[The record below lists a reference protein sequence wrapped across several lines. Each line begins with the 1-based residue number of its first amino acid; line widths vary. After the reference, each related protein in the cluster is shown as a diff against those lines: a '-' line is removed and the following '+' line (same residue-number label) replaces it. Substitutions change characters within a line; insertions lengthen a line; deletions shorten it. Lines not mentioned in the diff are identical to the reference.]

1 MTMIRKAVLSAA
13 LISSGLVAV
22 TGTAFAGSE
31 HADGST
37 AQKGLVNSSDFAP
50 NTTGEACNN
59 DVPVN
64 VLGVQVPVQ
73 DNAASVP
80 VASKAHKG
88 NAAGIEKSCSNP
100 IHAVN

>member
-1 MTMIRKAVLSAA
+1 MSMMRKAVLASA
-13 LISSGLVAV
+13 LITSGLVS
-22 TGTAFAGSE
+22 TAGMAMAHE
-31 HADGST
+31 DGGT

-50 NTTGEACNN
+50 NTPVNVCNN

-64 VLGVQVPVQ
+64 VLGVQVPIQ

-80 VASKAHKG
+80 VASEAKKG
-88 NAAGIEKSCSNP
+88 NSAGIAKSCSSP